1 MIVPESLLSCFCG
14 AELQHQPENHH
25 CGNNLKYTLIN
36 EKPGLEPVPS
46 TAATPRLHPACP
58 YLDGNDNKNDDDDEL
73 TRRADRILTVLL
85 TAPRPADPSEA
96 DLTSGAA
103 AAAGLRAQ
111 DWTSYLAE
119 RVLHALERKLGD
131 VLAEHSSADR
141 SGWGGALADAY
152 DYAVELI
159 KRELRELWEYAKAHP
174 YETAATV
181 LLTLVSLGVLARL
194 LPLIVRALGFGEL
207 GPIEGSFAAWWQR
220 LYGGYVP
227 KGSLWSFLQRMGMT
241 WK

>member
-1 MIVPESLLSCFCG
+1 MVADSLLSCLCG
-14 AELQHQPENHH
+14 AAKHQPEDRH
-25 CGNNLKYTLIN
+25 CGSSLDDYTIIN
-36 EKPGLEPVPS
+36 EKPGLEPAPS
-46 TAATPRLHPACP
+46 TAGNNNPRLHPA
-58 YLDGNDNKNDDDDEL
+58 YRYQDGDGDGDDEL
-73 TRRADRILTVLL
+73 SRCADRIVAVLL

-96 DLTSGAA
+96 DLTSRAA

-119 RVLHALERKLGD
+119 RVLHALERKLGG
-131 VLAEHSSADR
+131 VLAENGGDR

-152 DYAVELI
+152 DVAVQLV
-159 KRELRELWEYAKAHP
+159 KREFGDLWEYVRAHP
-174 YETAATV
+174 YEAAATV

-194 LPLIVRALGFGEL
+194 LPLIVRALGFGQL
-207 GPIEGSFAAWWQR
+207 GPVEGSFAAWWQR